1 VQREEWRRPR
11 ASWVRPLRGSEG
23 YLAPDPLRVA
33 AEVVTALADA
43 VVVTGLDR
51 CVLTANRAAA
61 QLFGRPLNDLPG
73 TASNDLVMRSAGGVS
88 AKSPATFRGA
98 PEAHMCCSSSTSYV
112 RPHRLHS
119 TFESPTRNG

>member
-1 VQREEWRRPR
+1 MVAQDVLHHHHVEENI
-11 ASWVRPLRGSEG
+11 
-23 YLAPDPLRVA
+23 
-33 AEVVTALADA
+33 TALERYDGAARLRSA

-51 CVLTANRAAA
+51 GVLTANRAAA

-88 AKSPATFRGA
+88 AKRPATFRGA

-119 TFESPTRNG
+119 TFESPVRNG

>member
-112 RPHRLHS
+112 RPHPLHS
-119 TFESPTRNG
+119 TFESPIRNG

>member
-1 VQREEWRRPR
+1 MAPK
-11 ASWVRPLRGSEG
+11 ARGFGPSG
-23 YLAPDPLRVA
+23 AATYLAPDPLRVA

-73 TASNDLVMRSAGGVS
+73 TASNDLVMRSEGGVS
-88 AKSPATFRGA
+88 AKRPATFRGA

-119 TFESPTRNG
+119 TFESPIRNG